1 MLMISNFNLNH
12 FPIMLTSH
20 RIFLILCQSCLST
33 KWSAMLISPTPFL
46 TLVDEEE
53 LTLWFCIH
61 FLYAKKF
68 EWIFRMKRSEKDRTW
83 LDCVNIDCGETIR
96 NPSIWLY
103 YSSYKNGIML
113 WSSTDYLL
121 IHCDTCGIKTF
132 IPFSLD

>member
-1 MLMISNFNLNH
+1 
-12 FPIMLTSH
+12 
-20 RIFLILCQSCLST
+20 
-33 KWSAMLISPTPFL
+33 MLISPTPFL

-103 YSSYKNGIML
+103 YSSDKMEL
-113 WSSTDYLL
+113 
-121 IHCDTCGIKTF
+121 
-132 IPFSLD
+132 